1 MSQALRV
8 LLVEDNPRDA
18 ELIVAE
24 LHRAG
29 LAPDW
34 QRVDTEPAYL
44 AALDGGCDIILTD
57 YDLPQFSGLRA
68 LELLQLS
75 GRDIPLIVVSG
86 TIGEDIAVAA
96 MQQGATDYL
105 LKDRLQR
112 LAPAV
117 NQALEQSQLRRERK
131 QAEEARVHREA
142 ELKES
147 QRIARIGSWEWT
159 PATGVVTWSDGMNHI
174 LVRDPGS
181 PAPTFE
187 TLPQF
192 YTPESWQRL
201 SAVIA
206 RAVEAG
212 VAYDLELEMI
222 RTGGAICWTITRG
235 EAIRGADGT
244 VVKLR
249 GTMLDIT
256 ERKQAEAALRESE
269 ATFRTL
275 FEQAMDGMLLADAET
290 KRFTLANRQIQKL
303 LGYSQE
309 ELLQLAVADLHPAT
323 ELPPRARAVRED
335 GPTGNRR
342 SHRSADAAQRWHG
355 VLRRHQRGTGHYAE
369 PPLAAGRVPRH
380 HRAQAGRGG
389 AAAKRGA
396 LPPALREQPAADVG

>member
-34 QRVDTEPAYL
+34 QRGDTEPASL
-44 AALDGGCDIILTD
+44 AALDGGCGIILTD

-212 VAYDLELEMI
+212 GAYDLELEM
-222 RTGGAICWTITRG
+222 
-235 EAIRGADGT
+235 
-244 VVKLR
+244 
-249 GTMLDIT
+249 
-256 ERKQAEAALRESE
+256 AALSRCQLSGEC
-269 ATFRTL
+269 RH
-275 FEQAMDGMLLADAET
+275 
-290 KRFTLANRQIQKL
+290 RQ
-303 LGYSQE
+303 G
-309 ELLQLAVADLHPAT
+309 
-323 ELPPRARAVRED
+323 
-335 GPTGNRR
+335 RR
-342 SHRSADAAQRWHG
+342 
-355 VLRRHQRGTGHYAE
+355 
-369 PPLAAGRVPRH
+369 
-380 HRAQAGRGG
+380 GRGG
-389 AAAKRGA
+389 
-396 LPPALREQPAADVG
+396 LRS